1 MITVGITG
9 GVGAGKS
16 KVIEYIKESC
26 NCVVI
31 LADDFAK
38 ELEKKGN
45 PCYEPL
51 VQLLGTDILG
61 SDGEIVPSLMSAKIF
76 KDSDLLGEVNKIV
89 HPAVKTGVI
98 KLIDDL
104 KEAGNVDF
112 FFLEAALLIEDG
124 YKQILDEIWYVY
136 ADSEVRRARL
146 KESRGYS
153 DEKVDRIL
161 ANQLSD
167 AIFTANADYTIDNSG
182 NFETT
187 IIQID
192 KRLAGYSVD
201 CEGRKNDF

>member
-1 MITVGITG
+1 MITIGITG

-16 KVIEYIKESC
+16 KVLEYIKEAC

-31 LADDFAK
+31 YADDFAK
-38 ELEKKGN
+38 NLEKKGH
-45 PCYEPL
+45 PCYNPL
-51 VQLLGTDILG
+51 VDLLGEDILG
-61 SDGEIVPSLMSAKIF
+61 EDGEIVPGLMASKIF
-76 KDSDLLGEVNKIV
+76 SDPEILSKVNKIV

-98 KLIDDL
+98 KLINEL
-104 KEAGNVDF
+104 KDGGKTDF

-124 YKQILDEIWYVY
+124 YKEILDEIWYVY

-153 DEKVDRIL
+153 DEKVDGIL

-167 AIFTANADYTIDNSG
+167 EIFAANADYIIDNSL

-187 IIQID
+187 ILSID
-192 KRLAGYSVD
+192 SRLSSY
-201 CEGRKNDF
+201 